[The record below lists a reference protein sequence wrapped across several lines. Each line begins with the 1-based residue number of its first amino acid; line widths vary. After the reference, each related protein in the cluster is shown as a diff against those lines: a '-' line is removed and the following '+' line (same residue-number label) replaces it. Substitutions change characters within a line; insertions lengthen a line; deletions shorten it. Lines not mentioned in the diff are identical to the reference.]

1 MGMERSE
8 EEWRKTLTPEQ
19 YRVLREKATDPPFS
33 GAYVNVKDDGT
44 YYCAGCGTSLFSSG
58 TKYESHCGWPSFWA
72 ALDEEKITRKR
83 DWSMLVPRTEILCAN
98 CGGHLGHVFDD
109 GPDPTGE
116 RYCVNSTS
124 LQFRRSGT
132 QVPAPDGSTSATRP
146 EDAAA
151 DGDGEV

>member
-1 MGMERSE
+1 MAFERSE

-19 YRVLREKATDPPFS
+19 YRVLREKETDPPFS

-44 YYCAGCGTSLFSSG
+44 YYCAGCGTPLFTSG
-58 TKYESHCGWPSFWA
+58 TKYDSHCGWPSFWA
-72 ALDEEKITRKR
+72 PLDEKKITRKR

-98 CGGHLGHVFDD
+98 CGGHLGHVFED

-124 LQFRRSGT
+124 LQFRRSDT
-132 QVPAPDGSTSATRP
+132 RVPAPNES
-146 EDAAA
+146 A
-151 DGDGEV
+151 DGTASGADVKVDKDNS